1 MEREAHPAIL
11 STKGSSPPADPE
23 IGDYAIIGDCRT
35 AALVSRWGSVDW
47 LCLPD
52 FSDGSVFAG
61 LLDRENG
68 GSFSIRPRQRF
79 VTRRRYIPDTAVLE
93 TEFETAAGTVRLL
106 DLLPIQDGV
115 SPMGPMRELLRVVE
129 GTAGEVDLS
138 VGIDVRPDYGRKAA
152 DLEKRGLL
160 GWCWIWGNEIL
171 ALRSDLVLEPA
182 PSGLAGVVTV
192 REGEKRFFSLSYTR
206 NDPAVLPLLGREAED
221 RLTQTVAWWRD
232 WASRCTYRGPY
243 RDMVLR
249 SAITL
254 KLLAYCNSGAII
266 AAPTTSLPEAIG
278 GDRNWDYRYCWLRDA
293 GLTNQALVSL
303 GYSDEARSFL
313 GWMLHATRL
322 TWPELQIV
330 YDIFGRTELEEAEL
344 HHLSGY
350 QNSRP
355 VRIGN
360 GAYSQR
366 QLDVYG
372 EVAMA
377 AETVVRNG
385 HSLDPLEARMLAGFA
400 DVVCRRWQEPDSGIW
415 EIRGPR
421 RHYTFSKV
429 MCWVALDRLIELH
442 DRGAIALRS
451 PVDHYRRVKQS
462 IEEVIENRGFNRELG
477 SYTSELDGNQVDAA
491 LLLMACIGYRGGSD
505 PRMVS
510 TYDLIQRRLGRNGLL
525 HRYEPGYDGFDSDE
539 AAFGICSF
547 WSIDNLAKR
556 GDVKAAERAFEHL
569 LSCANDVGLYAE
581 EIDVS
586 TGAPIGN
593 FPQAF
598 THVGLINIAVAIDE
612 ARQEVCRG
620 RS

>member
-1 MEREAHPAIL
+1 MEREAHPEVL
-11 STKGSSPPADPE
+11 SIENSSPPFDPE

-35 AALVSRWGSVDW
+35 AALVSRWGSIDW

-61 LLDRENG
+61 LLDPVNG
-68 GSFSIRPRQRF
+68 GSFFVRPRQHF

-93 TEFETAAGTVRLL
+93 TEIETATGTARLL
-106 DLLPIQDGV
+106 DLLPIQDGI
-115 SPMGPMRELLRVVE
+115 SPMGPMRELLRVIE

-138 VGIDVRPDYGRKAA
+138 VGIDVRPDYGRKSAN
-152 DLEKRGLL
+152 LKKRGPL

-171 ALRSDLVLEPA
+171 ALRSDLLLEPA
-182 PSGLAGVVTV
+182 PSGLAGAATI
-192 REGEKRFFSLSYTR
+192 RAGEKRVLSLSYTR
-206 NDPAVLPLLGREAED
+206 NDPAVLPLLGQEAEN
-221 RLTQTVAWWRD
+221 RLAQTIAWWRD
-232 WASRCTYRGPY
+232 WASQCTYRGPY
-243 RDMVLR
+243 RDIVLR

-278 GDRNWDYRYCWLRDA
+278 ADRNWDYRYCWLRDA

-344 HHLSGY
+344 DHLSGY
-350 QNSRP
+350 KNSRP
-355 VRIGN
+355 VRVGN

-400 DVVCRRWQEPDSGIW
+400 DVVCRRWYEPDSGIW

-429 MCWVALDRLIELH
+429 MCWVALDRLIKLH
-442 DRGAIALRS
+442 ERGAIVLRS
-451 PVDHYRRVKQS
+451 PVERYRRVKRS
-462 IEEVIENRGFNRELG
+462 IEEVIENRGFNKELG
-477 SYTSELDGNQVDAA
+477 SYTSELGGNQVDAA
-491 LLLMACIGYRGGSD
+491 LLLMACIGYRDASD

-510 TYDLIQRRLGRNGLL
+510 THDLIQRRLGRNGLL
-525 HRYEPGYDGFDSDE
+525 YRYEPGYDGFNSNE

-547 WSIDNLAKR
+547 WAIDNLAKR

-569 LSCANDVGLYAE
+569 ITCANDVGLYAE

-586 TGAPIGN
+586 TGAPVGN

-598 THVGLINIAVAIDE
+598 THVGLINIAVAIED
-612 ARQEVCRG
+612 ARQEVYRG
-620 RS
+620 RA